1 VLSIVI
7 PTLDAAATLPDTIAA
22 LGSLS
27 DHELIV
33 VDGGSRDETATIAT
47 ATGALLIAAARG
59 RGTQLA
65 AGAAAARGAWFLFLH
80 ADTRLAPGWSD
91 DVQRHMAA
99 DEFRAAY
106 FRFALDDAS
115 GAARR
120 VERLVR
126 WRCRAFALPYGDQGL
141 LVSRRLYDEVGGYRP
156 MPLMEDVDLIRRI
169 GRRRLVELPSAA
181 LTSAAR
187 YRRDGWWLRPMR
199 NLGILA
205 LWHLGAPP
213 EFLRRIYR

>member
-1 VLSIVI
+1 
-7 PTLDAAATLPDTIAA
+7 
-22 LGSLS
+22 
-27 DHELIV
+27 
-33 VDGGSRDETATIAT
+33 
-47 ATGALLIAAARG
+47 
-59 RGTQLA
+59 
-65 AGAAAARGAWFLFLH
+65 
-80 ADTRLAPGWSD
+80 
-91 DVQRHMAA
+91 MAA